1 MSKAPSL
8 NIISSNTFARL
19 QKHCA
24 APVIKEM
31 RNKMN
36 SIVVGILEKYGDLCL
51 CGAGRNDSP
60 GHSARY
66 CVYTLMENSTKVV
79 LDMAVVDKRETGGNS
94 VAIEKEGLRWFLE
107 KMVNILPISELTTD
121 ASSTITKLVG
131 EMNGMMILLY
141 PCILLTWSLRFSIC
155 AFVKGYLNLFH
166 DSINHNHML
175 CIIKLFQSLWVF
187 VVNIIKCMYI
197 CIQVTC

>member
-1 MSKAPSL
+1 MVSVEKLIELSSEKCAVCGQGLFFKQDVRTCGCRVEEIWQCKNNHSQKWVSSEVLGMKNNVQFFLNDSFLAAAIISGNSYSKFAFMSKAPSL

-31 RNKMN
+31 WNKMN

-51 CGAGRNDSP
+51 CGAGWNDSP

-94 VAIEKEGLRWFLE
+94 VAIEKEGLR
-107 KMVNILPISELTTD
+107 
-121 ASSTITKLVG
+121 
-131 EMNGMMILLY
+131 
-141 PCILLTWSLRFSIC
+141 
-155 AFVKGYLNLFH
+155 
-166 DSINHNHML
+166 
-175 CIIKLFQSLWVF
+175 
-187 VVNIIKCMYI
+187 
-197 CIQVTC
+197 

>member
-1 MSKAPSL
+1 MQSKGNLAVQKQSLSEMGLVRGFGSEKQCLIFLNDSFLAAAIISGNSYSKFAFMSKAPSL

-31 RNKMN
+31 WNKMN

-60 GHSARY
+60 RHSARY

-94 VAIEKEGLRWFLE
+94 VAIEKEGLRRFLE
-107 KMVNILPISELTTD
+107 KMVNILPIS
-121 ASSTITKLVG
+121 
-131 EMNGMMILLY
+131 
-141 PCILLTWSLRFSIC
+141 
-155 AFVKGYLNLFH
+155 
-166 DSINHNHML
+166 
-175 CIIKLFQSLWVF
+175 
-187 VVNIIKCMYI
+187 
-197 CIQVTC
+197 

>member
-31 RNKMN
+31 WNKMN

-94 VAIEKEGLRWFLE
+94 VAIEKEGLRRFLE
-107 KMVNILPISELTTD
+107 KMVNILPISELTTN

-141 PCILLTWSLRFSIC
+141 PCISLT
-155 AFVKGYLNLFH
+155 
-166 DSINHNHML
+166 
-175 CIIKLFQSLWVF
+175 
-187 VVNIIKCMYI
+187 
-197 CIQVTC
+197 

>member
-8 NIISSNTFARL
+8 NIISSNTFAGL

-24 APVIKEM
+24 APVFKEM
-31 RNKMN
+31 WNEMN

-79 LDMAVVDKRETGGNS
+79 LDMAVVNKRETGGNS
-94 VAIEKEGLRWFLE
+94 VAIEKEGLR
-107 KMVNILPISELTTD
+107 
-121 ASSTITKLVG
+121 
-131 EMNGMMILLY
+131 
-141 PCILLTWSLRFSIC
+141 
-155 AFVKGYLNLFH
+155 
-166 DSINHNHML
+166 
-175 CIIKLFQSLWVF
+175 
-187 VVNIIKCMYI
+187 
-197 CIQVTC
+197 

>member
-31 RNKMN
+31 LNKMN
-36 SIVVGILEKYGDLCL
+36 SIVVGILEKYEDLCL

-60 GHSARY
+60 RHSARY

-94 VAIEKEGLRWFLE
+94 VVIENEGLRRFLE
-107 KMVNILPISELTTD
+107 KMVNILPIS
-121 ASSTITKLVG
+121 
-131 EMNGMMILLY
+131 
-141 PCILLTWSLRFSIC
+141 
-155 AFVKGYLNLFH
+155 
-166 DSINHNHML
+166 
-175 CIIKLFQSLWVF
+175 
-187 VVNIIKCMYI
+187 
-197 CIQVTC
+197 